1 MIIYFERETE
11 RIELYGNVLRMY
23 ESEEVLI
30 KAQTLY
36 DKINS
41 GGYKDDKCIIVKR
54 SPKRGKRKA

>member
-23 ESEEVLI
+23 ESEDILI

-41 GGYKDDKCIIVKR
+41 GVYKDDNCIIVKR
-54 SPKRGKRKA
+54 EPKRGKRNS